1 MVMFG
6 GEAVAHE
13 EFDRLIHD
21 FALLHSLGIR
31 LVLVHG
37 ANPQIETALH
47 NANLPNTAQNGVHIT
62 LRGDASHPIGCRCD
76 SPTARGTAVDG
87 ACQFA
92 NVRFAHRC
100 SVW

>member
-62 LRGDASHPIGCRCD
+62 PPRRCLT
-76 SPTARGTAVDG
+76 SYRLS
-87 ACQFA
+87 
-92 NVRFAHRC
+92 VRFAY
-100 SVW
+100 S